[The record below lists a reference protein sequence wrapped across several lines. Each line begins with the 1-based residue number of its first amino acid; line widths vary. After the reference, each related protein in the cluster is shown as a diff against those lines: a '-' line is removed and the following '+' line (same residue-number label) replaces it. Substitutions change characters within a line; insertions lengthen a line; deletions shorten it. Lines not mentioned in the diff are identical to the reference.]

1 MSDKKIEVI
10 KHLQQAEAIYAIMS
24 GFTKQPYVVCDEETF
39 DDKVLIYFE
48 EEPAKEAAKKLLE
61 AGNFVQIAKVENP
74 LLLEFYTSLYPI
86 GVNCLHINSGLED
99 DMLIQHSE
107 LLRRKDPE
115 NVEDGKVRVEN
126 PELQLTAL
134 YFLQEFRK
142 NPQAPMSDEVKETYE
157 EMLVHF
163 GRGTYIVPTE
173 EEHGIPIL
181 RQKEGRAY
189 LPLFTD
195 LQEFQ
200 KFNRED
206 KFKGGIVEAANVSR
220 LVNDE
225 MEGVVVNP
233 FSINLVLNVGKKKEE
248 Q

>member
-225 MEGVVVNP
+225 IEGVVVNP
-233 FSINLVLNVGKKKEE
+233 FSINLVLNVGKKKED
-248 Q
+248 

>member
-233 FSINLVLNVGKKKEE
+233 FSINLVLNVGKKKED
-248 Q
+248 

>member
-99 DMLIQHSE
+99 NMLIQHSE

-115 NVEDGKVRVEN
+115 NAEDGKVRVEN

-233 FSINLVLNVGKKKEE
+233 FSINLVLNVGKKKED
-248 Q
+248 